1 MRLGDKRPEHS
12 NSGTSGD
19 HEREEGAASA
29 AVADSLD
36 AWIGELAAALAL
48 DPTGI
53 DRDLLLDVS
62 RATHRVARAAAPFT
76 LLFVGLA
83 AGREGAAPKRSTGP
97 QRPHGGWP
105 PNMPSRPRKILQ
117 RGRSTSCR

>member
-1 MRLGDKRPEHS
+1 MRLGHKRPEHS
-12 NSGTSGD
+12 DSGTSGEHA
-19 HEREEGAASA
+19 HEPEEGAASV

-36 AWIGELAAALAL
+36 TWIGELAAALRI

-53 DRDLLLDVS
+53 DRELLLDVS

-83 AGREGAAPKRSTGP
+83 AGRDGGGAEAVNRAAATA
-97 QRPHGGWP
+97 R
-105 PNMPSRPRKILQ
+105 RLAAE
-117 RGRSTSCR
+117 